1 MALKE
6 TIMNTFI
13 PPSAKKAGSPS
24 TTTSRRLP
32 TFIMVLTL
40 ILLAVCALPNL
51 YPEQHNLIVSA
62 AHTELK
68 NQSLLTIKNELDQQG
83 FAVAQAKQSGHTL
96 QLSLRDTNQNAAALN
111 WLHQHYANDFE
122 SKIISQATSP
132 QWLQSLGLAPIKLG
146 LDLNGGVLFVLEVD
160 SDHALDER
168 IAQLKQQAKTALRQH
183 KLRSA
188 RVELT
193 NTKQVVIHLPQA
205 NDALDL
211 VIADLKQTFTD
222 LSSTITR
229 QGVSLFFNPQAQQVF
244 HQQVMAQ
251 AITTLRGRISELG
264 ITEAVTQRQGSHK
277 IRVELPGVQDPAAAK
292 RIIGATASLDFH
304 QLQAIGGTRFTMED
318 GSSLSLNPNVVL
330 SGQHI
335 QGAQASRDE
344 MGKPA
349 VQLQLDGIG
358 GNIMTAFSKKNLGQP
373 MATVFSQYY
382 KDQHGN
388 SVKKSKVIN
397 VATIT
402 SVLGNRFSITNMH
415 SPQAA
420 QELALLLRA
429 GSLIAPVTIVHQ
441 QTIGPSLGQANIEN
455 GFAALALGIAIT
467 FAFMAVWYRK
477 MGWIANTVLM
487 LNLVC
492 LIGLMSLLPGAVLTL
507 PGIAGLVLT
516 IGMAVD
522 TNVIIFERIKE
533 ERLLGRSPFL
543 ALKTG
548 YNKAFHSIVD
558 ANITT
563 LLTAVILYSIGY
575 GPIKGFALTLGLGI
589 LTSLFTGVFV
599 AKALSFWLYRAPK
612 NNQERRPQSG
622 ELS

>member
-1 MALKE
+1 
-6 TIMNTFI
+6 MNSLPNF
-13 PPSAKKAGSPS
+13 SAKQADVNRTQPRKW
-24 TTTSRRLP
+24 LP
-32 TFIMVLTL
+32 TLVMIFTL
-40 ILLAVCALPNL
+40 LLLAICALPNL
-51 YPEQHNLIVSA
+51 YPEQNNLIVSA
-62 AHTELK
+62 TSPQTSSLSLITLK
-68 NQSLLTIKNELDQQG
+68 DKLNQQG
-83 FAVAQAKQSGHTL
+83 FTVSQAKQAGNTL
-96 QLSLRDTNQNAAALN
+96 QLTLENSNQNAAALN
-111 WLHQHYANDFE
+111 WLHQHYPTDFE
-122 SKIISQATSP
+122 SKIVSKATSP
-132 QWLQSLGLAPIKLG
+132 YWLQALGLAPIKLG

-160 SDHALDER
+160 SDHALNER
-168 IAQLKQQAKTALRQH
+168 ITQVKQQTKSALRHHQV
-183 KLRSA
+183 RGA
-188 RVELT
+188 RIEL
-193 NTKQVVIHLPQA
+193 NNAQQVVIHVSQA
-205 NDALDL
+205 NDNLAL
-211 VIADLKQTFTD
+211 VIKDLKQTFTD
-222 LSSTITR
+222 LSSETNSS
-229 QGVSLFFNPQAQQVF
+229 GVNLFFNPQAQQAF
-244 HQQVMAQ
+244 HQQVMQQ

-277 IRVELPGVQDPAAAK
+277 IRVELPGVQDPTAAK

-304 QLQAIGGTRFTMED
+304 ALQTIGGTRYTLED

-358 GNIMTAFSKKNLGQP
+358 ATKMTAFSKKNVGQP
-373 MATVFSQYY
+373 MATVFSEYY

-402 SVLGNRFSITNMH
+402 SVLGSRFSITNMH

-455 GFAALALGIAIT
+455 GFAALALGLAIT
-467 FAFMAVWYRK
+467 FAFMALWYRK
-477 MGWIANTVLM
+477 MGWIANTVLL
-487 LNLVC
+487 LNLIC

-533 ERLLGRSPFL
+533 EQTLGRSPLL

-599 AKALSFWLYRAPK
+599 AKTLSFWLYRAPK
-612 NNQERRPQSG
+612 NSPTRAHSAG
-622 ELS
+622 ETL

>member
-1 MALKE
+1 M
-6 TIMNTFI
+6 IF
-13 PPSAKKAGSPS
+13 
-24 TTTSRRLP
+24 
-32 TFIMVLTL
+32 TL
-40 ILLAVCALPNL
+40 LLLAICALPNL
-51 YPEQHNLIVSA
+51 YPEQNNLIVSA
-62 AHTELK
+62 TSPQTSSLSLITLK
-68 NQSLLTIKNELDQQG
+68 DKLNQQG
-83 FAVAQAKQSGHTL
+83 FTVSQAKQAGNTL
-96 QLSLRDTNQNAAALN
+96 QLTLENSNQNAAALN
-111 WLHQHYANDFE
+111 WLHQHYPTDFE
-122 SKIISQATSP
+122 SKIVSKATSP
-132 QWLQSLGLAPIKLG
+132 YWLQALGLAPIKLG

-160 SDHALDER
+160 SDHALNER
-168 IAQLKQQAKTALRQH
+168 ITQVKQQTKSALRHHQV
-183 KLRSA
+183 RGA
-188 RVELT
+188 RIEL
-193 NTKQVVIHLPQA
+193 NNAQQVVIHVSQA
-205 NDALDL
+205 NDNLAL
-211 VIADLKQTFTD
+211 VIKDLKQTFTD
-222 LSSTITR
+222 LSSETNSS
-229 QGVSLFFNPQAQQVF
+229 GVNLFFNPQAQQAF
-244 HQQVMAQ
+244 HQQVMQQ

-277 IRVELPGVQDPAAAK
+277 IRVELPGVQDPTAAK

-304 QLQAIGGTRFTMED
+304 ALQTIGGTRYTLED

-358 GNIMTAFSKKNLGQP
+358 ATKMTAFSKKNVGQP
-373 MATVFSQYY
+373 MATVFSEYY

-402 SVLGNRFSITNMH
+402 SVLGSRFSITNMH

-455 GFAALALGIAIT
+455 GFAALALGLAIT
-467 FAFMAVWYRK
+467 FAFMALWYRK
-477 MGWIANTVLM
+477 MGWIANTVLL
-487 LNLVC
+487 LNLIC

-533 ERLLGRSPFL
+533 EQTLGRSPLL

-558 ANITT
+558 AYITT

-599 AKALSFWLYRAPK
+599 AKTLSFWLYRAPK
-612 NNQERRPQSG
+612 NSPTRAHSAG
-622 ELS
+622 ETL

>member
-1 MALKE
+1 M
-6 TIMNTFI
+6 IF
-13 PPSAKKAGSPS
+13 
-24 TTTSRRLP
+24 
-32 TFIMVLTL
+32 TL
-40 ILLAVCALPNL
+40 LLLAICALPNL
-51 YPEQHNLIVSA
+51 YPEQNNLIVSA
-62 AHTELK
+62 TSPQTSSLSLITLK
-68 NQSLLTIKNELDQQG
+68 DKLNQQG
-83 FAVAQAKQSGHTL
+83 FTVSQAKQAGNTL
-96 QLSLRDTNQNAAALN
+96 QLTLENSNQNAAALN
-111 WLHQHYANDFE
+111 WLHQHYPTDFE
-122 SKIISQATSP
+122 SKIVSKATSP
-132 QWLQSLGLAPIKLG
+132 YWLQALGLAPIKLG

-160 SDHALDER
+160 SDHALNER
-168 IAQLKQQAKTALRQH
+168 ITQVKQQTKSALRHHQV
-183 KLRSA
+183 RGA
-188 RVELT
+188 RIEL
-193 NTKQVVIHLPQA
+193 NNAQQVVIHVSQA
-205 NDALDL
+205 NDNLAL
-211 VIADLKQTFTD
+211 VIKDLKQTFTD
-222 LSSTITR
+222 LSSETNSS
-229 QGVSLFFNPQAQQVF
+229 GVNLFFNPQAQQAF
-244 HQQVMAQ
+244 HQQVMQQ

-277 IRVELPGVQDPAAAK
+277 IRVELPGVQDPTAAK

-304 QLQAIGGTRFTMED
+304 ALQTIGGTRYTLED

-358 GNIMTAFSKKNLGQP
+358 ATKMTAFSKKNVGQP
-373 MATVFSQYY
+373 MATVFSEYY

-402 SVLGNRFSITNMH
+402 SVLGSRFSITNMH

-455 GFAALALGIAIT
+455 GFAALALGLAIT
-467 FAFMAVWYRK
+467 FAFMALWYRK
-477 MGWIANTVLM
+477 MGWIANTVLL
-487 LNLVC
+487 LNLIC

-533 ERLLGRSPFL
+533 EQTLGRSPLL

-599 AKALSFWLYRAPK
+599 AKTLSFWLYRAPK
-612 NNQERRPQSG
+612 NSPTRAHSAG
-622 ELS
+622 ETL